1 MKKNLTQT
9 FFAGFSW
16 TLGSTIVNAALQVLY
31 LTIISRLLN
40 KADFGVVATG
50 QVIIHFGTYFSQMGL
65 SQSIVQKKNLTYGNI
80 RAAFTASVLLSTSF
94 FSLFYFSAPYIAAYF
109 YPEVEG
115 LSEVIQFMSIGFLI
129 TGLSSISQSLLRR
142 NFRFKLSSIIIII
155 TYIIYISTSILL
167 AYKGY
172 GIWSVV
178 WASLIQNALSMVIY
192 YGYARHSL
200 LFSFRREDYAGL
212 FSYGSKISLIGFID
226 FIGSELDNI
235 IIGKFAGMGNL
246 GVYNR
251 ARLLIKMPVFYFTQS
266 VSKILFPTISSI
278 QDDAQKITKAY
289 QLAIA
294 YTTFF
299 IGSICLGIAV
309 AADNVVLVV
318 LGSKWLE
325 ASYIVSLLA
334 ITQIFRIL
342 SYFSGIFCDSLNLLT
357 FKLYL
362 QTAYLISQVI
372 LFWVF
377 KDMGMIGFVYAIAI
391 NQTIKNFVYFFA
403 LSRYLKFSFQ
413 KFILKTYFSGFIS
426 SLIVAVAIKIITLL
440 LVILDANYLL
450 GLLCQIFTGGL
461 CLLLCLV
468 YNPDKDFKLLFIHRI
483 EILFKGSKLEKS
495 KYKKTITSFFNYI
508 KN

>member
-16 TLGSTIVNAALQVLY
+16 TLSSTIVNALLQVLY

-50 QVIIHFGTYFSQMGL
+50 QVIIHFGTYFAQMGL
-65 SQSIVQKKNLTYGNI
+65 SQSIVQKKNLTERNI
-80 RAAFTASVLLSTSF
+80 RAAFTASVLLSSSF
-94 FSLFYFSAPYIAAYF
+94 FALFYFSAPYIASYF
-109 YPEVEG
+109 YPDVKD
-115 LSEVIQFMSIGFLI
+115 LSGVIQFMSLGFLL
-129 TGLSSISQSLLRR
+129 TGLSSISQSILRR
-142 NFRFKLSSIIIII
+142 SFRFKLSSIIVIIS
-155 TYIIYISTSILL
+155 YIIYITSSILL
-167 AYKGY
+167 AYNGY

-178 WASLIQNALSMVIY
+178 WASLIQNTFSMLIFY
-192 YGYARHSL
+192 FYARHSL
-200 LFSFRREDYAGL
+200 LFTFKKEDYAGL

-246 GVYNR
+246 GIYNR
-251 ARLLIKMPVFYFTQS
+251 ARMLIKTPVSYFTQS
-266 VSKILFPTISSI
+266 VSRILFPTISSI
-278 QDDAQKITKAY
+278 QDDTQKIIKAY
-289 QLAIA
+289 HLAIA
-294 YTTFF
+294 YTTFI

-334 ITQIFRIL
+334 VTQIFRIM

-413 KFILKTYFSGFIS
+413 KFILRIYFSGFIS
-426 SLIVAVAIKIITLL
+426 SLFVAVAIKVVTLL
-440 LVILDANYLL
+440 LVNLEVNYSL
-450 GLLCQIFTGGL
+450 GLLFQVFTGGIT
-461 CLLLCLV
+461 LLLCLV
-468 YNPDKDFKLLFIHRI
+468 YNPDKDFKLLFINRI
-483 EILFKGSKLEKS
+483 EILLKGKNLEKS
-495 KYKKTITSFFNYI
+495 KYKKTIMMSFNYV
-508 KN
+508 KG